1 MNESYAD
8 DDRTYGNWAVLHT
21 CPIEECLGATVGIYH
36 GYTGNI
42 HYFYHFPEWH
52 RHEVSEEVPDRPR
65 LLLQEAI
72 DTRSFPTVSAPAAVR
87 AVEAMMAEKGY
98 WDRKMGLKGRI
109 KAAVKQ
115 GDLPQVMAD
124 WANEVRVIGNDTH
137 TDEAP
142 ADLPNQDDAER
153 AIHFANMLAEYL
165 FVLPAQISRGRG
177 ATEGK

>member
-1 MNESYAD
+1 
-8 DDRTYGNWAVLHT
+8 
-21 CPIEECLGATVGIYH
+21 
-36 GYTGNI
+36 
-42 HYFYHFPEWH
+42 
-52 RHEVSEEVPDRPR
+52 
-65 LLLQEAI
+65 
-72 DTRSFPTVSAPAAVR
+72 
-87 AVEAMMAEKGY
+87 MAEKGY